1 MGREIAYI
9 WSIIMYEIFQLLAE
23 RLQIFKHLNVW
34 YDDQSSFTDSFAY
47 ILKEECNWTEFF
59 LCL

>member
-23 RLQIFKHLNVW
+23 LLQIFKHLNVW
-34 YDDQSSFTDSFAY
+34 NDDQSSFTDSFAY
-47 ILKEECNWTEFF
+47 ILKEECN
-59 LCL
+59 